1 MKKFTLDTILCSLFI
16 FGIMGLFA
24 SVTLFKVFDL
34 FDPIGDMF
42 SDFELTDIVFSQLN
56 EDPIA
61 DDRIVVV
68 NIGNLPREG
77 IARQIEII
85 SQYEPAVIGLDV
97 MLDIPMKWEE
107 DSALTR
113 VLSETPNIVVG
124 EKLINYNEESAEF
137 ETTIKPEE
145 HITKEA
151 MLGYVNLI
159 TNARTQEDLKMCRE
173 FTPSEIVG
181 GNTRYAFP
189 VRLAY
194 AYDSAMTQKFLD
206 RNNDIE
212 TINFKGN
219 IMSFSAA
226 QYGMKYFA
234 LDVYDIFDEN
244 FTADLFKD
252 KIVIMC
258 FMGKYLG
265 DTETTEDFYFTPMN
279 EKYVGKAKNDM
290 FGGVIHANIVSQIL
304 DDDPIDHMS
313 HKTEIMLAVLFCLFN
328 VFLFKIVYAAMPKW
342 YDGITK
348 IFQLFEVLL
357 LSYLMVQLLLSY
369 DYKADF
375 TLAIIV
381 IALSG
386 DSLEVYHGVIKNL
399 FSKERRKDLFKI
411 NRRFWEAK

>member
-1 MKKFTLDTILCSLFI
+1 MKRFIRDTILCSLFI
-16 FGIMGLFA
+16 FSIMGLFA

-85 SQYEPAVIGLDV
+85 SQFEPAVIGLDV
-97 MLDIPMKWEE
+97 MLDIPMEWEE

-113 VLSETPNIVVG
+113 VLSETPNIVIG
-124 EKLINYNEESAEF
+124 EKLIDYNYERAEF
-137 ETTIKPEE
+137 ETTIRPEE
-145 HITKEA
+145 HIVNEA

-159 TNARTQEDLKMCRE
+159 TDARSQEDLKMCRE
-173 FTPSEIVG
+173 FTPSEIVAG
-181 GNTRYAFP
+181 ETRYAFP

-194 AYDSAMTQKFLD
+194 AYDSAMTKKFVD
-206 RNNDIE
+206 RDKDIE
-212 TINFKGN
+212 VINYKGN

-234 LDVYDIFDEN
+234 LDVYDIFDGN
-244 FTADLFKD
+244 FTPDLFKD

-258 FMGKYLG
+258 FMGQYLG

-279 EKYVGKAKNDM
+279 ENYVGKAKNDM
-290 FGGVIHANIVSQIL
+290 FGGVIHANIISQIL
-304 DDDPIDHMS
+304 DDDPIDEMS
-313 HKTEIMLAVLFCLFN
+313 HNTEIALAIFFCLFN

-348 IFQLFEVLL
+348 VFQLIEVMALATLMIFLL
-357 LSYLMVQLLLSY
+357 LQYN
-369 DYKADF
+369 YKADF

-386 DSLEVYHGVIKNL
+386 DSLEVYHGVVKNL
-399 FSKERRKDLFKI
+399 FSRERRKDLFKI
-411 NRRFWEAK
+411 NRRFWESK